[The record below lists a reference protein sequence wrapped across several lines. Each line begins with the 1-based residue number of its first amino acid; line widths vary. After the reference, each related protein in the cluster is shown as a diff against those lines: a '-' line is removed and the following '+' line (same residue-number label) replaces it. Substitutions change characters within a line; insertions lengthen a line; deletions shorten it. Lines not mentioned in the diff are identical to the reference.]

1 MTITLTDF
9 ESGAK
14 YDGDFGHRLEKLQKK
29 LFEQQA
35 LHLLHGC
42 RTLIIFEGWDG
53 SGKGGAI
60 KRLTAEWDPRYFQV
74 YPIGAPNQ
82 DEKDRHFLWRFWAKL
97 PAVREIAIFD
107 RSHYGRVLVERVEGF
122 CTEVEWRRGFDEINE
137 FESQQV
143 DIGTNV
149 IKIFMHVTQE
159 SQDEVLKKRMKNPAK
174 RWKLTAED
182 FRNRARR
189 ADYLDAMHEMFLQ
202 TDTRWAPWT
211 VIDGNNQKSSRIA
224 VLEHVLASMKRHVPQ
239 EFPEIDTE
247 VDALAKKAF
256 GVTANESSN

>member
-1 MTITLTDF
+1 VDLDIKKINLSDY

-14 YDGDFGHRLEKLQKK
+14 YDGDYGHRLEKLQKK

-35 LHLLHGC
+35 LHILHDA

-60 KRLTAEWDPRYFQV
+60 KRLTANWDPRYFQV
-74 YPIGAPNQ
+74 YPIGAPSQ
-82 DEKDRHFLWRFWAKL
+82 DEKDRHFLWRFWSKI
-97 PAVREIAIFD
+97 PATREITILD

-122 CTEVEWRRGFDEINE
+122 CSETQWRRGYDEINE

-143 DIGTNV
+143 EIGTNV
-149 IKIFMHVTQE
+149 IKIFLHVTQE
-159 SQDEVLKKRMKNPAK
+159 SQDKVLVKRMENPAK
-174 RWKLTAED
+174 RWKITPED

-189 ADYLDAMHEMFLQ
+189 EDYLTAMHEMFVQ

-211 VIDGNNQKSSRIA
+211 VIDGNNQKSARIA
-224 VLEHVLASMKRHVPQ
+224 VLEHVLASMKSHVPQ
-239 EFPEIDTE
+239 EFPEVNADVAE
-247 VDALAKKAF
+247 LAKKVF
-256 GVTANESSN
+256 G